1 MSLLNISAVHIKGSP
16 KRIGRLD
23 GNPVFLLVT
32 KGGLN
37 VVLARYATGAKALA
51 SAPHPGIAKAMASRG
66 YPDLIIDELSKS
78 EGVNL
83 DFYKHLLP
91 VFEDTTKR
99 LNEGLEG

>member
-1 MSLLNISAVHIKGSP
+1 MSLLNITAAHIKGAP

-23 GNPVFLLVT
+23 GSPVFLLVT

-37 VVLARYATGAKALA
+37 VILARYASGAKALA
-51 SAPHPGIAKAMASRG
+51 SAPHPGIAKAMASRS

-78 EGVNL
+78 EGISL
-83 DFYKHLLP
+83 EHYKHLLG